1 MQRIYYFHGMGGG
14 SDSRIP
20 SILKEH
26 LPQGIE
32 LYVRT
37 YDFDP
42 EVAHA
47 QAEAWMKEL
56 TPDLVI
62 GESLG
67 ALHAL
72 RVPDV
77 PRVLVSPALGA
88 PSWMRF
94 YSAISLIPGVTA
106 FLDRMYK
113 PREGDRQ
120 PLHFKHSILK
130 KYAAHGRE
138 AMLPNGGSTFAFFGR
153 HDHYLKWRVVNI
165 GKYEKMF
172 GKTYTVYDGTH
183 FMEEEY
189 VLDLLLP
196 KVLEILK
203 NY

>member
-56 TPDLVI
+56 APDLVI

-77 PRVLVSPALGA
+77 QGSCFPCAWRPIMDAVLFRNLSYTGRDSA
-88 PSWMRF
+88 PGQDVQ
-94 YSAISLIPGVTA
+94 A
-106 FLDRMYK
+106 
-113 PREGDRQ
+113 Q
-120 PLHFKHSILK
+120 
-130 KYAAHGRE
+130 GR
-138 AMLPNGGSTFAFFGR
+138 G
-153 HDHYLKWRVVNI
+153 
-165 GKYEKMF
+165 
-172 GKTYTVYDGTH
+172 
-183 FMEEEY
+183 
-189 VLDLLLP
+189 
-196 KVLEILK
+196 
-203 NY
+203 